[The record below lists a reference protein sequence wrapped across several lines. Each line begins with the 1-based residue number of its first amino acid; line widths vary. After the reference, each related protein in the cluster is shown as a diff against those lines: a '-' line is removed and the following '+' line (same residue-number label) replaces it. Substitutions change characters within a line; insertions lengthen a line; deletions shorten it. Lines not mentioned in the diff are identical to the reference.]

1 MMTAKIQ
8 IIIGIILIVGLIAII
23 NMIRKR
29 RLELKYALSWLAA
42 IVFVLILDCFPTL
55 LNKIASMLGIWAPV
69 NMIFFLGFC
78 FSLMIIFVL
87 TVTLSRMSERVRK
100 LSQAV
105 ALNEEKIEKLMKEK
119 SEEAEIIAY
128 RVRGLKRTFSDD
140 MKIRE
145 NVSLEEEFN
154 IQSFSDLQEA
164 LSEKPEIA
172 FITNPT
178 KNHIPCAIECAK
190 ACCHIL

>member
-8 IIIGIILIVGLIAII
+8 IIIGIILIVSLMAII

-29 RLELKYALSWLAA
+29 RLELKYALSWLVA
-42 IVFVLILDCFPTL
+42 IAFVLVLDCFPSL
-55 LNKIASMLGIWAPV
+55 LNKISRILGIWAPV

-105 ALNEEKIEKLMKEK
+105 ALNEEKIEELMKEL
-119 SEEAEIIAY
+119 SEEA
-128 RVRGLKRTFSDD
+128 S
-140 MKIRE
+140 
-145 NVSLEEEFN
+145 
-154 IQSFSDLQEA
+154 
-164 LSEKPEIA
+164 
-172 FITNPT
+172 
-178 KNHIPCAIECAK
+178 
-190 ACCHIL
+190 